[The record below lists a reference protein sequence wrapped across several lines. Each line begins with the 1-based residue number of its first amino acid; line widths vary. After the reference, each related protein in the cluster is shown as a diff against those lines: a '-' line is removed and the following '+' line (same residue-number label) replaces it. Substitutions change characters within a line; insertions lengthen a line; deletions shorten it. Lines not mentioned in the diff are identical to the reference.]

1 LVLKKAKKVM
11 VQSKSK
17 HCHSIATANSQ
28 QVSVL
33 CCVSTATPAVSPLIV
48 VSKELPVG
56 CNFQRE
62 GPCSECLL
70 EIQRQCLCLSPTFI
84 QNYLPRSS
92 SKFARSAQLSLHCDL
107 GRFEWNI
114 QEISLSSS
122 TADKTPLKRR
132 CREERE
138 LQPD

>member
-1 LVLKKAKKVM
+1 M

-33 CCVSTATPAVSPLIV
+33 CGVSTATPAVSPLIV

-70 EIQRQCLCLSPTFI
+70 EIQRQCLCLSPHLYRI
-84 QNYLPRSS
+84 IYQGIHPNSRDQRSC
-92 SKFARSAQLSLHCDL
+92 LCVV
-107 GRFEWNI
+107 I
-114 QEISLSSS
+114 
-122 TADKTPLKRR
+122 
-132 CREERE
+132 
-138 LQPD
+138 